1 MLLNRKSKQMKKRYI
16 TPETA
21 IVCTQVET
29 PLLSASNPNSSAA
42 PQYNI
47 GTDASSW
54 YGNGSVQDDYGS
66 GPGVTGAKKCTFS
79 DFND

>member
-29 PLLSASNPNSSAA
+29 PLVSGSAT